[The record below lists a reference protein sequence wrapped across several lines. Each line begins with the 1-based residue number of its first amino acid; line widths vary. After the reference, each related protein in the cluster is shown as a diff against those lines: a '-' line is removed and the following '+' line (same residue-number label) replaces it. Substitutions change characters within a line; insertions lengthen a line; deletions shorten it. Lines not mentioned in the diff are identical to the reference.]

1 MACQPFPLTLYP
13 PAASVSLLL
22 LIICAYTTEFRS
34 FITRYWLPVGS
45 SFVVLGFFV
54 IFLDSTWWYVPFF
67 HNSSTSVLVDSS
79 CFVHYSFILTL
90 EISRRAWMVANIL
103 NPYCT
108 FSSNFST
115 TVMTLFRDAS
125 VIAYACAFTNPFT
138 RGFRPYIKACMASSV
153 TKSGNATTTLS
164 N

>member
-13 PAASVSLLL
+13 PSCISFPAPSHCLCPYYWTLLFYYWVLASNWVFFYY
-22 LIICAYTTEFRS
+22 A
-34 FITRYWLPVGS
+34 GA
-45 SFVVLGFFV
+45 FV

-67 HNSSTSVLVDSS
+67 HNYSTLVLV
-79 CFVHYSFILTL
+79 CWLVLCILFICP
-90 EISRRAWMVANIL
+90 RAGNFWKGLNGRCIW

-108 FSSNFST
+108 FSSNFSA

-125 VIAYACAFTNPFT
+125 VIAYACAFTNPFS
-138 RGFRPYIKACMASSV
+138 RGFRPYIKACMALSV
-153 TKSGNATTTLS
+153 AKSGNATTTLS